1 MKQEIE
7 MMRVLRVPPLG
18 KLEIDA
24 NGERY
29 GNLAEVTNP
38 KMRQRILAAIGEMV
52 DFCGGYRIL
61 EDAGVVPQLT
71 PPAPKAV
78 EEPVTA
84 VPPELKQQQE
94 AFLSNLE
101 QQVEEEKNKPTKR
114 GRTGSMFSTSTAYK
128 DAQPVVEITE
138 TGDVKPV
145 TLAAPK
151 QISIAQ
157 QIDQILQKQI
167 ATNPEMANR
176 GIRLEQSPTGGL
188 QILVDGKSYEKPAD
202 IEDKAVQEVIKT
214 AVKEWNSTQ

>member
-7 MMRVLRVPPLG
+7 MMRVLRVPPMG
-18 KLEIDA
+18 KLEIEA
-24 NGERY
+24 NEERY
-29 GNLAEVTNP
+29 GNLAEVSNP

-52 DFCGGYRIL
+52 GFCGGYRIL

-71 PPAPKAV
+71 PTTPRPV
-78 EEPVTA
+78 EEPETA
-84 VPPELKQQQE
+84 VPPELQTQQE
-94 AFLSNLE
+94 AFLANLE
-101 QQVEEEKNKPTKR
+101 QQVEAEKNKPQKR
-114 GRTGSMFSTSTAYK
+114 GRTGSMFSTNTAIN
-128 DAQPVVEITE
+128 DAQPLVEISE

-145 TLAAPK
+145 TAPPK
-151 QISIAQ
+151 QLSIAE

-188 QILVDGKSYEKPAD
+188 QILADGKSYEKPAD
-202 IEDKAVQEVIKT
+202 IEDKAVQEVIKA